1 MNLKKFFLS
10 AVALVA
16 VFRLCA
22 DEPLYSVPVLGD
34 FHYDRMELHDE
45 AFLNEKYPRDRSQ
58 IINYTKASTEFAP
71 LLVAAVANQVKPGT
85 PFVIQLGDF
94 TEGLC
99 GSREL
104 QEKMFLGAIEQV
116 KTSISVPFLVTKG
129 NHDVTGPGAKE
140 AYRSTLLP
148 FLSKELGRPVDEANY
163 VVKHDRDAFVFF
175 DSMEPDLDWLER
187 QLEENRSARN
197 LFVAT
202 HYPVIPFEYRAD
214 WSLLA
219 KPGKEKER
227 ARLIAMLEKANA
239 IILCGHL
246 HRAAMMEYQGDT
258 GVFYQLAVNSVMRS
272 DKPVFRNV
280 FDGVERYTPE
290 LAEEKP
296 APEDKLKF
304 RKQLFAAAAPHVRRF
319 FRADGEGY
327 LLLKV
332 YADRVDAEF
341 YNGTGA
347 SPDKVI
353 RVR

>member
-1 MNLKKFFLS
+1 MYMKRFLLS
-10 AVALVA
+10 AVALLA
-16 VFRLCA
+16 VLRLCA
-22 DEPLYSVPVLGD
+22 DEPLYRVPVLGD

-71 LLVAAVANQVKPGT
+71 LLVAAVAGQAKSGT

-104 QEKMFLGAIEQV
+104 QEKMFCDAIEQV
-116 KTSISVPFLVTKG
+116 KSKISVPFLVTKG
-129 NHDVTGPGAKE
+129 NHDITGPGAKE

-148 FLSKELGRPVDEANY
+148 FLAKELGRPVDEANY
-163 VVKHDRDAFVFF
+163 VVTHDRDAFVFF

-187 QLEENRSARN
+187 QLGENRSARN
-197 LFVAT
+197 LFVVT

-219 KPGKEKER
+219 KPGQEAER

-239 IILCGHL
+239 IVLCGHL
-246 HRAAMMEYQGDT
+246 HRAAMIEYQGKNGT
-258 GVFYQLAVNSVMRS
+258 FYQLAVNSVMRS
-272 DKPVFRNV
+272 AKPVFRNV
-280 FDGVERYTPE
+280 LEGAERYTPE
-290 LAEEKP
+290 LADEKP
-296 APEDKLKF
+296 ASDSKQKF
-304 RKQLFAAAAPHVRRF
+304 RKQLFAAAVPHVRRF

-332 YADRVDAEF
+332 YADHVDAEF
-341 YNGTGA
+341 YNGTGE
-347 SPDKVI
+347 SPDKTI